1 MELFIDGDGCPVIAQ
16 CLAAAKTHGVL
27 VTVFSDTSHMPKE
40 EHCRWVTVSKGSDA
54 VDFALLNHLQPG
66 DLCVTQDYGLAAMVL
81 GKGGYAMHPN
91 GFFYTAENID
101 RLLFERHIK
110 KELRRQKTPVKGH
123 QKKRTEAQ
131 NQAFF
136 TALLAFFSTHWNP

>member
-66 DLCVTQDYGLAAMVL
+66 DLCVTQDYGLAAMCLARRARVL
-81 GKGGYAMHPN
+81 HQDGHE
-91 GFFYTAENID
+91 YTPENID
-101 RLLFERHIK
+101 GLLAFRHEARK
-110 KELRRQKTPVKGH
+110 LRRAGGRTRGPA
-123 QKKRTEAQ
+123 KRTPAQDEA
-131 NQAFF
+131 FR
-136 TALLAFFSTHWNP
+136 ALLARVLAGEK

>member
-1 MELFIDGDGCPVIAQ
+1 MELLIDGDGCPVIAL
-16 CLAAAKTHGVL
+16 CLQAAKAHHVP
-27 VTVFSDTSHMPKE
+27 VTIFSDTSRLPKDE
-40 EHCRWVTVSKGSDA
+40 QCRWVTVSKGADA
-54 VDFALLNHLQPG
+54 VDFALLNQLQPG

-81 GKGGYAMHPN
+81 GKGGFAMHPT
-91 GFFYTAENID
+91 GFFYTAETID
-101 RLLFERHIK
+101 RLLFERHLK

-136 TALLAFFSTHWNP
+136 QALLSFLKTH